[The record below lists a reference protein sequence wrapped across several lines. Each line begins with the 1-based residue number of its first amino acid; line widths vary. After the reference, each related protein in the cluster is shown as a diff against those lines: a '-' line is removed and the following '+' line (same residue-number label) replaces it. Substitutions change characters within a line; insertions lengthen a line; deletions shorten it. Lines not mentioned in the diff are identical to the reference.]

1 MLLDCPLIAHDGLQ
15 MIAHLMAEASA
26 DECIAERL
34 SLLLSPSLSS
44 GTATFCTRRLT
55 KQSARPGAAPNKPPT
70 VAPRRP
76 TDTVRTLAY
85 EAEGAL
91 ARGMPPRSVPP
102 QSTLASISPLSRL
115 YLASCPALPPLG
127 SEQYRARAYGM
138 HVLTPQRL
146 PSVASRRNRAVGST
160 THTILPSISLCQ
172 VEGTPLL

>member
-102 QSTLASISPLSRL
+102 QSTLAS
-115 YLASCPALPPLG
+115 CPALPPLG

>member
-1 MLLDCPLIAHDGLQ
+1 

-102 QSTLASISPLSRL
+102 QSTLASISPLISPRAQRCL
-115 YLASCPALPPLG
+115 HSDQSSTGRGHTACMCSHHSACPALPPVG
-127 SEQYRARAYGM
+127 TEQSAPPHTPSYPPSACVKLREHLSFNWARNWARA
-138 HVLTPQRL
+138 
-146 PSVASRRNRAVGST
+146 A
-160 THTILPSISLCQ
+160 
-172 VEGTPLL
+172 

>member
-76 TDTVRTLAY
+76 TDTVRTQAY

-115 YLASCPALPPLG
+115 
-127 SEQYRARAYGM
+127 
-138 HVLTPQRL
+138 V
-146 PSVASRRNRAVGST
+146 PSVASTRIRAVPGEGIRHACAHT
-160 THTILPSISLCQ
+160 TAPAQRCLPSEQSSRLHHTHHPTLHQ
-172 VEGTPLL
+172 LVSS